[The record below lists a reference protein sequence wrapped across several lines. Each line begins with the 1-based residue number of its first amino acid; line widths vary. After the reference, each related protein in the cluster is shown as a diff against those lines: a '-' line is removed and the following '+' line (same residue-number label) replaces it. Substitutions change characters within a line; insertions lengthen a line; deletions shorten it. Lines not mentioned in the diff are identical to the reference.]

1 MLMFYAAFLYTVVYT
16 LLQVFLIHK
25 YYLITA
31 TLGTI
36 TFTILTSTVFL
47 NFDFIVYLILANLMF
62 YLMLIAAFFT
72 RPRFVLIKEE
82 KE

>member
-1 MLMFYAAFLYTVVYT
+1 MLMFYGAGFYTIAYIF
-16 LLQVFLIHK
+16 LQVFFIHN
-25 YYLITA
+25 YYLKTA

-36 TFTILTSTVFL
+36 IYTIMTCTVFL
-47 NFDFIVYLILANLMF
+47 EFDFIVYLVLANLMF

-82 KE
+82 KT

>member
-1 MLMFYAAFLYTVVYT
+1 MLMFYAAWIYTVSYIF
-16 LLQVFLIHK
+16 LQVFFIHN
-25 YYLITA
+25 YYLKTA

-36 TFTILTSTVFL
+36 TFTIITYTVFYD
-47 NFDFIVYLILANLMF
+47 FDFIVYLVLANVMF

-72 RPRFVLIKEE
+72 RPRFVFIKEE

>member
-1 MLMFYAAFLYTVVYT
+1 MLLFYAALFYTVGYT
-16 LLQVFLIHK
+16 FLQVLFIHK
-25 YYLITA
+25 YYLKTA

-36 TFTILTSTVFL
+36 TFTIITYTVFY
-47 NFDFIVYLILANLMF
+47 NFDFIVYLMLANVMF